1 MGFFKNLFLGKTEY
15 TDDDYFDYDAEY
27 EDPDWDRMAGDR
39 EPLDLNDANVME
51 QYVRNCLE
59 QMKAASTEMDRL
71 NREYDLVTGHLTD
84 LEEVE
89 EIPQVEKAQ
98 LVEIAKHIKQ
108 LRTEH
113 DTYVLKEST
122 MTDREYKLVE
132 SIEDEIVEAIKKLE
146 EEEDY
151 KKKVKADLKR
161 VDKER
166 HAYNYRKKELDQMI
180 ENARGSALVTM
191 GAAAVLVVVLFLM
204 NLFFKLNVS
213 IGYYLTIAALAVTL
227 TYIYVKYT
235 SFVDERAR
243 VGNTINE
250 LILLENKVKIRYVN
264 NKNLLD
270 YLYMKYDVPDA
281 WTLKDLYERFDKER
295 EAKTRFEKNE
305 VIYQEELARL
315 VRELRKFRVKD
326 PEIWI
331 HQVDAIVD
339 SRDMV
344 EVRHSLIKRRQKL
357 RKQMEYNQNLAT
369 EASDAIKAVIEEH
382 PKSAEKIMQLINI
395 YEQGESKDD

>member
-1 MGFFKNLFLGKTEY
+1 MGFLKNLFLGKTEY

-59 QMKAASTEMDRL
+59 QMKAASGEMDRL
-71 NREYDLVTGHLTD
+71 NKEYDLVTGHLTD

-98 LVEIAKHIKQ
+98 VVEIAKHIKQ
-108 LRTEH
+108 LRAEH

-166 HAYNYRKKELDQMI
+166 HAYNYRKRELDQMI
-180 ENARGSALVTM
+180 ENSRGAALITM

-213 IGYYLTIAALAVTL
+213 IGYYITIAAFAVAL

-395 YEQGESKDD
+395 YEQSESTDD

>member
-1 MGFFKNLFLGKTEY
+1 MGFLKNLFLGKTEY

-59 QMKAASTEMDRL
+59 QMKAASGEMDRL
-71 NREYDLVTGHLTD
+71 NKEYDLVTGHLTD

-98 LVEIAKHIKQ
+98 VVEIAKHIKQ
-108 LRTEH
+108 LRAEH

-166 HAYNYRKKELDQMI
+166 HAYNYRKRELDQMI
-180 ENARGSALVTM
+180 ENSRGAALITM

-213 IGYYLTIAALAVTL
+213 IGYYITIAALAVAL

-235 SFVDERAR
+235 
-243 VGNTINE
+243 
-250 LILLENKVKIRYVN
+250 
-264 NKNLLD
+264 
-270 YLYMKYDVPDA
+270 
-281 WTLKDLYERFDKER
+281 
-295 EAKTRFEKNE
+295 
-305 VIYQEELARL
+305 
-315 VRELRKFRVKD
+315 
-326 PEIWI
+326 
-331 HQVDAIVD
+331 
-339 SRDMV
+339 
-344 EVRHSLIKRRQKL
+344 
-357 RKQMEYNQNLAT
+357 
-369 EASDAIKAVIEEH
+369 
-382 PKSAEKIMQLINI
+382 
-395 YEQGESKDD
+395 

>member
-1 MGFFKNLFLGKTEY
+1 
-15 TDDDYFDYDAEY
+15 
-27 EDPDWDRMAGDR
+27 
-39 EPLDLNDANVME
+39 
-51 QYVRNCLE
+51 
-59 QMKAASTEMDRL
+59 
-71 NREYDLVTGHLTD
+71 
-84 LEEVE
+84 
-89 EIPQVEKAQ
+89 
-98 LVEIAKHIKQ
+98 
-108 LRTEH
+108 
-113 DTYVLKEST
+113 
-122 MTDREYKLVE
+122 
-132 SIEDEIVEAIKKLE
+132 
-146 EEEDY
+146 
-151 KKKVKADLKR
+151 
-161 VDKER
+161 ER
-166 HAYNYRKKELDQMI
+166 HAYNYRKRELDQMI
-180 ENARGSALVTM
+180 ENSRGAALITM

-213 IGYYLTIAALAVTL
+213 IGYYITIAALAVAL

-395 YEQGESKDD
+395 YEQSESTDD

>member
-1 MGFFKNLFLGKTEY
+1 MGFLKNLFLGKTEY

-98 LVEIAKHIKQ
+98 VVEIAKHIKQ
-108 LRTEH
+108 LRAEH

-166 HAYNYRKKELDQMI
+166 HAYNYRKRELDQMI
-180 ENARGSALVTM
+180 ENARGSALITM
-191 GAAAVLVVVLFLM
+191 GAAAVLVVILFLM

-213 IGYYLTIAALAVTL
+213 IGYYITIAVLAVAL

-235 SFVDERAR
+235 SFVDERAK

-395 YEQGESKDD
+395 YEQGESTDD

>member
-1 MGFFKNLFLGKTEY
+1 MGFWKDLFSTKTEY
-15 TDDDYFDYDAEY
+15 VDDDYFDYDLEY

-39 EPLDLNDANVME
+39 EPLDLNDSNVCE

-59 QMKAASTEMDRL
+59 QMKEASDEIDRL

-89 EIPQVEKAQ
+89 EIPQKDKEE
-98 LVEIAKHIKQ
+98 LVAIANHIKQ
-108 LRTEH
+108 LRSEH

-151 KKKVKADLKR
+151 KVKVKQDLSR
-161 VDKER
+161 VDRER
-166 HAYNYRKKELDQMI
+166 HAYNYRKRDLEQSIDNL
-180 ENARGSALVTM
+180 RGAAFIAMGTAAALV
-191 GAAAVLVVVLFLM
+191 VILFLM
-204 NLFFKLNVS
+204 QVGLGLSVS
-213 IGYYLTIAALAVTL
+213 IGYYLTIGALAVVL
-227 TYIYVKYT
+227 TVIYLKY
-235 SFVDERAR
+235 SSSVSEKAR
-243 VGNTINE
+243 VCNTINE

-281 WTLKDLYERFDKER
+281 WTLKDLYSRFDKER

-315 VRELRKFRVKD
+315 VRELRKYRIKD
-326 PEIWI
+326 PEAWI
-331 HQVDAIVD
+331 HQVDAITN
-339 SRDMV
+339 SKDMV
-344 EVRHSLIKRRQKL
+344 EARHSLIQRRQKL
-357 RKQMEYNQNLAT
+357 RKQMEYNQDLAT
-369 EASDAIKAVIEEH
+369 EASEAIKEVIEDH
-382 PKSAEKIMQLINI
+382 PKFTEKIMELINL
-395 YEQGESKDD
+395 YDKGN

>member
-1 MGFFKNLFLGKTEY
+1 MGFLKNLFLGKTEY

-59 QMKAASTEMDRL
+59 QMKAASGEMDRL
-71 NREYDLVTGHLTD
+71 NKEYDLVTGHLTD

-98 LVEIAKHIKQ
+98 VVEIAKHIKQ
-108 LRTEH
+108 LRAEH

-166 HAYNYRKKELDQMI
+166 HAYNYRKRELDQMI
-180 ENARGSALVTM
+180 ENSRGAALITM

-213 IGYYLTIAALAVTL
+213 IGYYITIAALAVAL

-395 YEQGESKDD
+395 YEQSESKDD

>member
-1 MGFFKNLFLGKTEY
+1 MGFLKNLFLGKTEY

-59 QMKAASTEMDRL
+59 QMKAASGEMDRL
-71 NREYDLVTGHLTD
+71 NKEYDLVTGHLTD

-98 LVEIAKHIKQ
+98 VVEIAKHIKQ
-108 LRTEH
+108 LRAEH

-166 HAYNYRKKELDQMI
+166 HAYNYRKRELDQMI
-180 ENARGSALVTM
+180 ENSRGAALITM

-213 IGYYLTIAALAVTL
+213 IGYYITIAALAVAL

-395 YEQGESKDD
+395 YEQSESTDD

>member
-1 MGFFKNLFLGKTEY
+1 MGFLKNLFLGKTEY

-59 QMKAASTEMDRL
+59 QMKAASGEMDRL
-71 NREYDLVTGHLTD
+71 NKEYDLVTGHLTD

-98 LVEIAKHIKQ
+98 VVEIAKHIKQ
-108 LRTEH
+108 LRAEH

-166 HAYNYRKKELDQMI
+166 HAYNYRKRELDQMI
-180 ENARGSALVTM
+180 DNSRGAALITM

-213 IGYYLTIAALAVTL
+213 IGYYITIAALAVAL

-395 YEQGESKDD
+395 YEQSESTDD